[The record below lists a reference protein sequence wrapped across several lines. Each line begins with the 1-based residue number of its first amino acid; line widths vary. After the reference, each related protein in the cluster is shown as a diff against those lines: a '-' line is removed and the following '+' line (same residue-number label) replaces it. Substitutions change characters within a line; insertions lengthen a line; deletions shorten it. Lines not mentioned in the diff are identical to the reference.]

1 MIKGSEPMN
10 NKFRNKNSEI
20 LKNRLEQYTF
30 KNSLKENIELFKNT
44 ILKDDDTIIYRKIKN
59 KHSYLNFCLVFVDG
73 MVNNKIINEN
83 IICKLINCKLNSK
96 SSELI
101 NYLNEQ
107 IIVIDDTKETTSVDT
122 TVNSLLYGDSVL
134 FIDGFDKVLI
144 LNTKGQQTR
153 SISEPT
159 SETIINGPR
168 EGFNESLN
176 TNISLIRRKINS
188 PNLKFKIK
196 EIGVRTRTKVCIT
209 YIDDIVNKKILKELE
224 NRLNEIDVE
233 GVFSTELI
241 KEYITDRPLSCF
253 KTIGNTERPDIVAS
267 KLLQGRIAI
276 LCDGSPTAIT
286 LPFLFVE
293 YFQVNEDY
301 YQNFVYASISRF
313 IRLIAF
319 ILTIYTPGIY
329 IATIAF
335 HKEMLPSKLALSIYL
350 AREDVPFPIAVEAL
364 IMIIIFEILI
374 EAGIRLPKH
383 IGATVS
389 IVGALILGQAAVAA
403 KFIGAAMVIITAI
416 TGICELILYNM
427 RGAIIIIRF
436 LFLILGSCLGLYG
449 IILGNIGITIY
460 LISIKTFG
468 IPYMLKITN
477 LDKYNITDIGIRAPW
492 WLLKY
497 RTKFI
502 AKDSIRN
509 KNNTKRRNLQ

>member
-1 MIKGSEPMN
+1 MIKGSELMN
-10 NKFRNKNSEI
+10 NKLSNKNSEV
-20 LKNRLEQYTF
+20 LKDRLEQYTF

-44 ILKDDDTIIYRKIKN
+44 ILTDDDTIIYRKIKN
-59 KHSYLNFCLVFVDG
+59 KHSSLNFCLVFVDG
-73 MVNNKIINEN
+73 MVNNRIINEN
-83 IICKLINCKLNSK
+83 IICKLINCKLTSK

-101 NYLNEQ
+101 NYINEQ
-107 IIVIDDTKETTSVDT
+107 VIVIDDTEETTSVDT
-122 TVNSLLYGDSVL
+122 TVNSLLYGDCIL
-134 FIDGFDKVLI
+134 FIDGFDKVLV
-144 LNTKGQQTR
+144 LNTKEWETR

-176 TNISLIRRKINS
+176 INMSLIRRKINS

-209 YIDDIVNKKILKELE
+209 YVDGIVNKKILNELE
-224 NRLNEIDVE
+224 SRLSKIDVE
-233 GVFSTELI
+233 GIFSTEII

-286 LPFLFVE
+286 LPFLFIE

-301 YQNFVYASISRF
+301 YQNFVYASINRL

-319 ILTIYTPGIY
+319 ILTTYTPGLY
-329 IATIAF
+329 IAIVAF
-335 HKEMLPSKLALSIYL
+335 HKEMIPSKLALSIYL
-350 AREDVPFPIAVEAL
+350 SREDVPFPIAVEAL
-364 IMIIIFEILI
+364 IMIIVFEILI

-383 IGATVS
+383 IGAAVS
-389 IVGALILGQAAVAA
+389 IVGALILGEAAVTA

-416 TGICELILYNM
+416 TGICELLLYNM
-427 RGAIIIIRF
+427 KSSIIIIRF
-436 LFLILGSCLGLYG
+436 LFLILGSWLGLYG
-449 IILGNIGITIY
+449 IILGNIGLTIY

-468 IPYMLKITN
+468 VPYMLKITDLN
-477 LDKYNITDIGIRAPW
+477 KYNITDSGIRAPW

-497 RTKFI
+497 RTRFI
-502 AKDSIRN
+502 SKDSIRN
-509 KNNTKRRNLQ
+509 ENNTKRRNLQ

>member
-1 MIKGSEPMN
+1 MN

-144 LNTKGQQTR
+144 LNTKGWQTR

>member
-1 MIKGSEPMN
+1 MIKGSELMN
-10 NKFRNKNSEI
+10 NKLSNKNSEV
-20 LKNRLEQYTF
+20 LKDRLEQYTF

-44 ILKDDDTIIYRKIKN
+44 ILTDDDTIIYRKIKN
-59 KHSYLNFCLVFVDG
+59 KHSSLNFCLVFVDG
-73 MVNNKIINEN
+73 MVNNRIINEN
-83 IICKLINCKLNSK
+83 IISKLINCKLTSK

-101 NYLNEQ
+101 NYINEQ
-107 IIVIDDTKETTSVDT
+107 VIVIDDTEETTSVDT
-122 TVNSLLYGDSVL
+122 TVNSLLYGDCIL
-134 FIDGFDKVLI
+134 FIDGFDKVLV
-144 LNTKGQQTR
+144 LNTKEWETR

-176 TNISLIRRKINS
+176 TNMSLIRRKINS

-209 YIDDIVNKKILKELE
+209 YVDGIVNKKILNELE
-224 NRLNEIDVE
+224 SRLSKIDVE
-233 GVFSTELI
+233 GIFSTEII

-286 LPFLFVE
+286 LPFLFIE

-301 YQNFVYASISRF
+301 YQNFVYASINRL

-319 ILTIYTPGIY
+319 ILTTYTPGLY
-329 IATIAF
+329 IAIVAF
-335 HKEMLPSKLALSIYL
+335 HKEMIPSKLALSIYL
-350 AREDVPFPIAVEAL
+350 SREDVPFPIAVEAL
-364 IMIIIFEILI
+364 IMIIVFEILI

-383 IGATVS
+383 IGAAVS
-389 IVGALILGQAAVAA
+389 IVGALILGEAAVTA

-416 TGICELILYNM
+416 TGICELLLYNM
-427 RGAIIIIRF
+427 KSSIIIIRF
-436 LFLILGSCLGLYG
+436 LFLILGSWLGLYG
-449 IILGNIGITIY
+449 IILGNIGLTIY

-468 IPYMLKITN
+468 VPYMLKITDLN
-477 LDKYNITDIGIRAPW
+477 KYNITDSGIRAPW

-497 RTKFI
+497 RTRFI
-502 AKDSIRN
+502 SKDSIRN
-509 KNNTKRRNLQ
+509 ENNTKRRNLQ